1 MIGSKSVL
9 ARNQGLVRE
18 KRTAWK
24 KKKKKKNTHT
34 LRGDLGKEPIT
45 FGKRMI
51 VEMILKRQ
59 TSTQSND

>member
-9 ARNQGLVRE
+9 ARSQGLVRE
-18 KRTAWK
+18 KRTAW
-24 KKKKKKNTHT
+24 KKKKKNTHT